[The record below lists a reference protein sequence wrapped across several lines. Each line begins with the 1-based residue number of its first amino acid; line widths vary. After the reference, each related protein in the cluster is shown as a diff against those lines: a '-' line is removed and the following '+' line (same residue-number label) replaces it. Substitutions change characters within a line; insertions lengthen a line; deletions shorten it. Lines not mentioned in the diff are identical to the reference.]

1 MLTIE
6 GLNSAARAPDRLKAV
21 INWENVTDRPKSDA
35 ENELRITN
43 AERYSALAKDEIE
56 SGFSHVSEQAIV
68 MLWGALEVLVY
79 DYVVWWLQ
87 LKPALLTDER
97 FSRHSI
103 KIQIG
108 HFLQLTP
115 KAQLEHLIKE
125 LARNGNEKT
134 IIDRLESCFSRIDQG
149 AEIKEPTKR
158 TLIEM
163 YAVRNVIV
171 HRNGIIDARCANT
184 LATVYTSQPLP
195 AIGTRVTTNPDE
207 FARYEDAVREY
218 VVLIINRHRKAGGKY
233 PDESGQ

>member
-1 MLTIE
+1 MLTVE
-6 GLNSAARAPDRLKAV
+6 GLNSAARAPDRVKAV

-35 ENELRITN
+35 ENELRITR
-43 AERYSALAKDEIE
+43 AEQYSALAKDEIE

-87 LKPALLTDER
+87 LKPSLLTDER
-97 FSRHSI
+97 FSKHFI
-103 KIQIG
+103 KIQVG

-115 KAQLEHLIKE
+115 KTQLEYLVKE

-149 AEIKEPTKR
+149 SEIKEPTKR

-163 YAVRNVIV
+163 YAIRNVIV
-171 HRNGIIDARCANT
+171 HRNGVIDARCANT
-184 LATVYTSQPLP
+184 LATIYTSQPLP
-195 AIGTRVTTNPDE
+195 AVGTRVATTPDE
-207 FARYEDAVREY
+207 FFRYSAAVREY
-218 VVLIINRHRKAGGKY
+218 VMAIIERHRKAGGKY
-233 PDESGQ
+233 PEDLGK